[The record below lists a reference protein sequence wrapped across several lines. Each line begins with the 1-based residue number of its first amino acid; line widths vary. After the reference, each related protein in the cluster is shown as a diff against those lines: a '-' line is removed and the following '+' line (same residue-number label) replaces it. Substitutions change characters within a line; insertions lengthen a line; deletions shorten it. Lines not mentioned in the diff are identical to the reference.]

1 MASNDGTIPRER
13 LDVDP
18 GRAHPFAI
26 ERAVERAPA
35 SAPAIARPEESPL
48 LDALRTFLPTM
59 RAANAALAAD
69 DARVR
74 SIEIDDDDADGPR
87 IEMDLGLGVVDL
99 RDAAAVRA
107 AARAAGEDAGD
118 DAGDDAGEAVEAT
131 TLVVP
136 ESGTKPAAR
145 SRSGSSKRA
154 KLIEEL

>member
-1 MASNDGTIPRER
+1 MASDDGTIPRER

-107 AARAAGEDAGD
+107 AARAAGD